1 MTPLVERFRA
11 QARQCAEHGSPL
23 TAALLY
29 GAAADYE
36 GGGPVR
42 ELLAPHAEDPSGTV
56 PSLRLAGA
64 LHRLVLERRAPG
76 LALHYPSVGG
86 TAPPERAWDAARA
99 VVAEQSDELR
109 SGLLRPV
116 QTNEVGRAAVLFGAL
131 CDLPQPLRLLEIGAS
146 AGLNLH
152 VDRFAYDT
160 GERVLG
166 NPASPVRLMRPWSG
180 RTRSGT
186 PRIVERAGCD
196 RAPLD
201 PASPADRLTLTS
213 YVWADQ
219 VERFER
225 LRAALQV
232 AAAHPLVV
240 ESLTAS
246 AFLDRELA
254 EPRPGVTTV
263 VWHSLV
269 WQYLETAERTAIDQV
284 LTRAGRRATPEAP
297 LAHVSLEP
305 DRVGDGHRFTIR
317 RTVWPGGQSQ
327 VLGTA
332 NGHGPPVVWS

>member
-1 MTPLVERFRA
+1 MTTLVERFRA

-23 TAALLY
+23 TAALLE
-29 GAAADYE
+29 GAARDYTQP
-36 GGGPVR
+36 GPVR
-42 ELLAPHAEDPSGTV
+42 DLLAPHAEDPSGSV

-86 TAPPERAWDAARA
+86 TAPPEQAWAAARE
-99 VVAEQSDELR
+99 VVAEQTAELR

-131 CDLPQPLRLLEIGAS
+131 GDLPQPLRLLEIGAS

-152 VDRFAYDT
+152 ADRFAYDT
-160 GERVLG
+160 GDEVLG
-166 NPASPVRLMRPWSG
+166 DAASPVRLVRPWSG
-180 RTRSGT
+180 RPRSGT
-186 PRIVERAGCD
+186 PQIVERAGCD

-201 PASPADRLTLTS
+201 PSSPADRLTLTS

-232 AAAHPLVV
+232 AGAHPVPV
-240 ESLTAS
+240 ETLTAS
-246 AFLDRELA
+246 AFLERELA

-269 WQYLETAERTAIDQV
+269 WQYLHVDERAAVDRA
-284 LTRAGRRATPEAP
+284 LTEAGRRATPAAP
-297 LAHVSLEP
+297 LARVSLEP
-305 DRVGDGHRFTIR
+305 DRFVEGHRFLVR
-317 RTVWPGGQSQ
+317 RTVWPGGHDT

-332 NGHGPPVVWS
+332 KGHGPPVVWT